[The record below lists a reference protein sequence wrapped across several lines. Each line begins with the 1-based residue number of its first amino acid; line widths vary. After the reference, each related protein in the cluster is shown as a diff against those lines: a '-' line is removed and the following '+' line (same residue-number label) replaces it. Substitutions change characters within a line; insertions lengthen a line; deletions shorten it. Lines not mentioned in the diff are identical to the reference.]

1 MRIVDCGLPW
11 LEDRGHRPAVGLR
24 GYSIPA
30 VVYTRVLLGNE
41 RSSVRLLRR
50 HVISISLSMLLLI
63 IAGLRAHLRW
73 RRELADQIEVGRV
86 GRPAASGMRVVSEGV
101 PEVDGIVCMHR
112 HQGEDVVDE
121 AARVETVI

>member
-86 GRPAASGMRVVSEGV
+86 GRPAASGMKVVSKRV
-101 PEVDGIVCMHR
+101 PE
-112 HQGEDVVDE
+112 ED
-121 AARVETVI
+121 